1 MKISNTDITSSNADV
16 TVSTT
21 YFATSDGLM
30 LSPDHIEMVYA
41 IREYYAH
48 HEAQS
53 INLRMLND
61 ALDEKFHHKGG
72 LKFLYTLFPGGP
84 VTQGCQIAGLKP
96 PAGSTD
102 KGFGSIA

>member
-1 MKISNTDITSSNADV
+1 MKIRNTDMTSSNVSV
-16 TVSTT
+16 TICTT

-30 LSPDHIEMVYA
+30 LSLDHVETVYA

-48 HEAQS
+48 HEAQA

-72 LKFLYTLFPGGP
+72 LKFLYALFPDGP
-84 VTQGCQIAGLKP
+84 VTQGCQIAGLTP

-102 KGFGSIA
+102 KGFGSVA